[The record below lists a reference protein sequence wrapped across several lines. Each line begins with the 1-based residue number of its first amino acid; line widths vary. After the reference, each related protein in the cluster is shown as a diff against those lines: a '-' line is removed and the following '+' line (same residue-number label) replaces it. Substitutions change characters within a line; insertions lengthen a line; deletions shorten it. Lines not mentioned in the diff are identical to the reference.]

1 MKNKLHLIQ
10 KTGRLTCNWVQT
22 GNPKMPLA
30 CIWTDSKAAQAAF
43 AESATMDEAGRMHL
57 CA

>member
-10 KTGRLTCNWVQT
+10 KNGRLTCNWVQT
-22 GNPKMPLA
+22 GDPKMPLA
-30 CIWTDSKAAQAAF
+30 CIWTDSKAPQAAF
-43 AESATMDEAGRMHL
+43 TECADRDDAGRMHL